1 MRIETMF
8 AIVTGTRP
16 EIIKMFPIMKQMNK
30 HDMDFK
36 YIYTGQHFDDSLS
49 SQFFDEFSLPNP
61 DYKIDL
67 FDSKISPT
75 LQIPEMMIKL
85 DNVFRKEKFDGVIVQ
100 GDTNS
105 VLAASLVSTQHNIPL
120 YHVESGLRCF
130 DYNMQEERNR
140 LLVDHMSDVLFAST
154 AISKKNLE
162 DENVNGKIYTVG
174 NTVMDAINIV
184 LHNGANALMDEKSC
198 DKSKPEDYIVV
209 TLHRKENLSN
219 KEFLFNFFSGLHET
233 KMKYVFPIHPHTL
246 KQMKKFNLDYFLTNR
261 IKIIPP
267 LGYLK
272 FLNLLKK
279 SRFVITD
286 SGGIQEEITSELIN
300 KCAIVVRPNTERPES
315 IESGHCRLLS
325 DFNKN
330 RLVNEIYKLNND
342 LDHGIELSRSPYGVG
357 DSAQRIVNVLMDHYQ
372 PVSKILN

>member
-1 MRIETMF
+1 MF

-16 EIIKMFPIMKQMNK
+16 EIIKMFPIMKQMDR
-30 HDMDFK
+30 HTIDYK
-36 YIYTGQHFDDSLS
+36 YIHTGQHFDVSLS
-49 SQFFDEFSLPNP
+49 TQFLDEFSIAHP

-67 FDSKISPT
+67 FDSKINPT

-85 DNVFRKEKFDGVIVQ
+85 DKLFREESFDGVIVQ

-105 VLAASLVSTQHNIPL
+105 VLAASLVSIQHNIPI

-130 DYNMQEERNR
+130 DFSMQEERNR

-162 DENVNGKIYTVG
+162 NENVKGKIYVVG
-174 NTVMDAINIV
+174 NTVMDAINIIS
-184 LHNGANALMDEKSC
+184 NNEISALNKKKST
-198 DKSKPEDYIVV
+198 EEIVSEEYVAV
-209 TLHRKENLSN
+209 TLHRYENLSN
-219 KEFLFNFFSGLHET
+219 MEFLYNFFSGLHESNLN
-233 KMKYVFPIHPHTL
+233 YVFPIHPHTL
-246 KQMKKFNLDYFLTNR
+246 KQMKKFKLDYFLRDR

-267 LGYLK
+267 LGYSK

-279 SRFVITD
+279 SKFVITD
-286 SGGIQEEITSELIN
+286 SGGIQEEITSHLVN

-315 IESGHCRLLS
+315 IESGHSRLLS
-325 DFNKN
+325 DFSKNK
-330 RLVNEIYKLNND
+330 LENEIYKLNND
-342 LDHGIELSRSPYGVG
+342 LKHGIDFRGSPYGVG
-357 DSAQRIVNVLMDHYQ
+357 NSAQRIVDVLLEHYQ